1 MLVVALLLARKAL
14 RSIWG
19 LGVIVVFVHA
29 LVDYP
34 FQQRPVLAA
43 LFFAV
48 AGAVASMDQKA

>member
-1 MLVVALLLARKAL
+1 VAFLLARSAM

-19 LGVIVVFVHA
+19 LGVIVVLVHA
-29 LVDYP
+29 LADYP

-48 AGAVASMDQKA
+48 AGAAADTD